1 VSIKI
6 DRAANGY
13 PAMVTKSGGAVLM
26 TTSGGST
33 SGKSNKPKAIHKNPD
48 PSLKEEE
55 GKKSWVPWGLGD
67 NFADIVMNLIE
78 KSTVGRSGLQYLTK
92 MIYGQESLT
101 YLRKGF
107 DDQQRQIREYIDIED
122 WEDIQSRTNY
132 DMVRLG
138 LTHDY
143 AFFSI
148 AYAEIIFD
156 ALKNKVYSISYQK
169 ARNVRF
175 APAENGRIKLAYVS
189 ANFPETTDV
198 NCDKIPVIDPIHYPS
213 QIDEIRADKKQ
224 FKYLL
229 PLKWPDARR
238 DYYSLAYWDS
248 SRNNGIMDIS
258 ISIPRYIK
266 AIFEN
271 QASLKYHVQIAME
284 YWEWKYPSWGQLT
297 ADEQETI
304 IDDFYDEII
313 ETLTGAD
320 NAQKM
325 IMTFYRSKTA
335 GANTEIG
342 EFKITPIDDK
352 MKNDAYLPYAAAA
365 NAETL
370 FSMLI
375 NPAETGLGSSTG
387 SYTGGQNNGGSNIRE
402 AHLST
407 RSLLNAD
414 RNVLNTVFN
423 FVKLY
428 NGYDKNARIT
438 IMDEV
443 LTTLDKGKGT
453 EKKID

>member
-1 VSIKI
+1 ME
-6 DRAANGY
+6 RAGNGF
-13 PAMVTKSGGAVLM
+13 PAMVTKSGGAVLL
-26 TTSGGST
+26 TTSGGS
-33 SGKSNKPKAIHKNPD
+33 SSQKPKAVHKNPN
-48 PSLKEEE
+48 PSKKEEE
-55 GKKSWVPWGLGD
+55 GKKSWIPWGISD
-67 NFADIVMNLIE
+67 NFPDLVLDLVE
-78 KSTVGRSGLQYLTK
+78 KSTVGRAGLQYLTK
-92 MIYGQESLT
+92 MIYGQETFT
-101 YLRKGF
+101 YVRKGF
-107 DDQQRQIREYIDIED
+107 DEQQRQIREYLDIQD
-122 WEDIQSRTNY
+122 WEEIQSRTNY
-132 DMVRLG
+132 DIVRLG
-138 LTHDY
+138 QTHDY
-143 AFFSI
+143 AIFSTG
-148 AYAEIIFD
+148 YAEIIFD
-156 ALKNKVYSISYQK
+156 AMKNKVYSISYQK
-169 ARNVRF
+169 ARNVRL
-175 APAENGRIKLAYVS
+175 APAENGRVRLAYVS
-189 ANFPETTDV
+189 ANFPETTDEE
-198 NCDKIPVIDPIHYPS
+198 CEKIPVIDPLHYPS
-213 QIDEIRADKKQ
+213 QIEEIRADKTK

-229 PLKWPDARR
+229 PLRWPDARR

-258 ISIPRYIK
+258 ISIPKYIR

-284 YWEWKYPSWGQLT
+284 YWEWKYPNWNSLT
-297 ADEQETI
+297 EAAQEI
-304 IDDFYDEII
+304 IVDDFYDEILD
-313 ETLTGAD
+313 TLTGAE

-335 GANTEIG
+335 GANQEIG
-342 EFKITPIDDK
+342 EFKITAIDDK

-414 RNVLNTVFN
+414 RNVLNTVFK

-428 NGYDKNARIT
+428 NGYPANTRIA

-443 LTTLDKGKGT
+443 LTTLDQGKGT
-453 EKKID
+453 EKKLD